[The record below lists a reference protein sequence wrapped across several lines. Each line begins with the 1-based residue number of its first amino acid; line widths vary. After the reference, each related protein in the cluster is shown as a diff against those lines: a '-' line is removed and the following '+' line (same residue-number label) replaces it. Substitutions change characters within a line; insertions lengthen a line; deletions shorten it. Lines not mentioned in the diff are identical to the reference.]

1 LLSSE
6 YNKEDIRTTTNQS
19 SCKIDALNLS
29 SFLFDDIGPI
39 TSWSFPFPIWIKSL
53 GVLKIQEKLNKDLLG
68 WIERYAYAFFMIVL
82 AATSK
87 LK

>member
-1 LLSSE
+1 MTISVSKKCKFRIITPSGKKQFLLLSSE

-53 GVLKIQEKLNKDLLG
+53 GVLKIQEKLN
-68 WIERYAYAFFMIVL
+68 
-82 AATSK
+82 
-87 LK
+87 